1 MTYTLH
7 MALMFII
14 RVVVGR
20 PLGVYSSS
28 DLSLLGCAEIEIVK
42 PSDPQ
47 YDVIV
52 AFPEDSNFE
61 RWEGG
66 ERKGERE
73 GERNIITISPYYF
86 SGLPSPRSWLKWHPL
101 VIALIQLI
109 YWFFT
114 KKSEQLSPTRT
125 VHLPN
130 SRSQLPVV
138 NKILLIMHITC
149 YSLCYLGSFPIN

>member
-1 MTYTLH
+1 

-61 RWEGG
+61 R
-66 ERKGERE
+66 
-73 GERNIITISPYYF
+73 
-86 SGLPSPRSWLKWHPL
+86 
-101 VIALIQLI
+101 
-109 YWFFT
+109 
-114 KKSEQLSPTRT
+114 
-125 VHLPN
+125 
-130 SRSQLPVV
+130 
-138 NKILLIMHITC
+138 
-149 YSLCYLGSFPIN
+149 